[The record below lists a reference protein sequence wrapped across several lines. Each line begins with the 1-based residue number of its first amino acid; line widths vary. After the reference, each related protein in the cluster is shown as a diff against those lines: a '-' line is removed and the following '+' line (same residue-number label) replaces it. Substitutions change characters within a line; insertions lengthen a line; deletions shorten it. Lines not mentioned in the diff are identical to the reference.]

1 MLFYKGL
8 APAIFRLSHNH
19 EASFSR
25 FQEILFRWLRR
36 LARFFKVSRLEALQS
51 NLATARRSGCV
62 CGFQITTSNCLNGT
76 TELRTRKSFVLRE
89 IVDNLADM
97 PAGSIPELQQKLFKR
112 IGISS
117 LPPTKQRGVAA
128 PGRHGSS
135 RRPGRKENRKQQ
147 RAQKKSHRYSKPTVQ
162 PVDVGKERHA
172 VSHANH
178 RLSPIPADPI
188 SAFEDGEQ
196 EDTAVADTDL
206 DGDLEASAEEGEE
219 EQGSLEDD
227 LAKDIEQTSKAKS
240 LSKAHCEKLAQDDAE
255 IEEFERKLG
264 IRKGRRSLPQAF
276 KDDGL
281 DELIGEMDED
291 AVSSEDEM
299 KKRKIVYDDW
309 LSSKRRKTEPRPVSQ
324 RNSAHRITESLNP
337 TRDDS
342 ESDSIESAEIEY
354 GDSSDGSGLDS
365 DHGGGHEHDQALAT
379 GQDDE
384 PFDGLDSD
392 TEAPRTLNLPK
403 RENPYIAPMDGTAI
417 PKYVPPSRRHES
429 TESEKQA
436 KSHLQKKIQGLI
448 NRLTDANL
456 ISIVQSVDE
465 IYQSNARGEVTEVL
479 TDSILAQMRKQES
492 LPDQFFVLVGG
503 FSAAIYKITGS
514 SFGSH
519 MVRHVV
525 NEFSEYYDQ
534 ASVSDS
540 NQQGPK
546 KETSNFLTF
555 LTQLYVFEVVS
566 CRIIFDYMGKL
577 LNNLSELNVE
587 LLLRVCRM
595 AGRLLRKD
603 DPQALKHVSHVLS
616 TAVNKIGYRNVSART
631 KFMIETIQDL
641 KNSKPKAKGMDSA
654 VVSEHVLRMKK
665 RLGELKSQ
673 SRRLDGL
680 APMGIGLNDVESV
693 DKHGKWWL
701 VGASVPTYRDAEKRA
716 KAVSGFLGTDPDPA
730 TEDEDMDF
738 VLPDYPNKARAQGLN
753 TTAQI
758 AIFTAVMSGLNY
770 EHGYRQYAGLKLKR
784 DEQLEI
790 TRVLVQ
796 CVGSEPQYNEYY
808 ALVASQACVNG
819 RIRFSF
825 QDRLWKIFRSLGES
839 LFGEGADNDETMEG
853 DRMKNEHRLGNIARF
868 YASLVI
874 DSALSINLLKP
885 LDLPEMNSWCS
896 YFVEWLLL
904 SLLRECRGKG
914 SNEDMKVERVFSPA
928 TELPALAANLHWF
941 LRKKIRKSRH
951 VGDKERKA
959 IERVREKAQTAVHG
973 AKGSK

>member
-1 MLFYKGL
+1 
-8 APAIFRLSHNH
+8 
-19 EASFSR
+19 
-25 FQEILFRWLRR
+25 
-36 LARFFKVSRLEALQS
+36 
-51 NLATARRSGCV
+51 
-62 CGFQITTSNCLNGT
+62 
-76 TELRTRKSFVLRE
+76 
-89 IVDNLADM
+89 M
-97 PAGSIPELQQKLFKR
+97 PAGSVPELQQKLFKR

-117 LPPTKQRGVAA
+117 ELPPTKHRGVTA
-128 PGRHGSS
+128 PGRHSSS
-135 RRPGRKENRKQQ
+135 RAPGRKENRKQQ
-147 RAQKKSHRYSKPTVQ
+147 RAQKKSHRYSKATAQ
-162 PVDVGKERHA
+162 PAKTGKERPA
-172 VSHANH
+172 VNFGNRES
-178 RLSPIPADPI
+178 SPTPADPI
-188 SAFEDGEQ
+188 SEFQDGYQEDG
-196 EDTAVADTDL
+196 VFADTDL
-206 DGDLEASAEEGEE
+206 ENDLEASTEEVDDGED
-219 EQGSLEDD
+219 SLEDD
-227 LAKDIEQTSKAKS
+227 LAQDIQQTSKTTS
-240 LSKAHCEKLAQDDAE
+240 LSKVQREKLAQDDAE

-264 IRKGRRSLPQAF
+264 MRKGRRSLPQAF

-281 DELIGEMDED
+281 DELIGEIDED
-291 AVSSEDEM
+291 AASSEDEM
-299 KKRKIVYDDW
+299 KKRKTVYDDW
-309 LSSKRRKTEPRPVSQ
+309 LSSKRRKTELRPISH
-324 RNSAHRITESLNP
+324 RNSEHHIAESLSL
-337 TRDDS
+337 TRDVS
-342 ESDSIESAEIEY
+342 ESDSMESIEI
-354 GDSSDGSGLDS
+354 DSNGSHDGNGLDS
-365 DHGGGHEHDQALAT
+365 DYGGERDDHDTLAT
-379 GQDDE
+379 GQDDQS
-384 PFDGLDSD
+384 FDGFDSD
-392 TEAPRTLNLPK
+392 IETPKTPNLPK
-403 RENPYIAPMDGTAI
+403 RENPYVAPIDGTAT

-479 TDSILAQMRKQES
+479 TDSILAQMRKPES

-503 FSAAIYKITGS
+503 FSAAIYKTTGS

-534 ASVSDS
+534 ASVSGNS
-540 NQQGPK
+540 QQGLK

-577 LNNLSELNVE
+577 LDNLSELNVE

-616 TAVNKIGYRNVSART
+616 AAVNKIGYRNVSART

-680 APMGIGLNDVESV
+680 APMGIGLTDVESV

-701 VGASVPTYRDAEKRA
+701 VGASVPTYRDAEERS
-716 KAVSGFLGTDPDPA
+716 KAVSGSLGTDAEPA
-730 TEDEDMDF
+730 TDDEDMDF

-758 AIFTAVMSGLNY
+758 AIFTAVMSGLNC

-825 QDRLWKIFRSLGES
+825 QDRLWKIFRGLGES
-839 LFGEGADNDETMEG
+839 LFGEGAEDDETMEG

-868 YASLVI
+868 YASLVA
-874 DSALSINLLKP
+874 DGALSINLLKP
-885 LDLPEMNSWCS
+885 LDLPEMNSWS
-896 YFVEWLLL
+896 SFFVEWFLL
-904 SLLRECRGKG
+904 SLLRQCRGKG
-914 SNEDMKVERVFSPA
+914 SKEDMKVERAFSPA
-928 TELPALAANLHWF
+928 TELPVLAANLHWF
-941 LRKKIRKSRH
+941 LRKKMRKSAQIE
-951 VGDKERKA
+951 DKERNA
-959 IERVREKAQTAVHG
+959 IQRLREKAQRAVQKS
-973 AKGSK
+973 KGVN